1 MHLEPEADR
10 STEILRKS
18 DVFQNLVT
26 ILLYVGQCQVGENSK
41 QDFRKNSIVQKV
53 HHKYFF

>member
-41 QDFRKNSIVQKV
+41 QDFRKNSIVWWN
-53 HHKYFF
+53 